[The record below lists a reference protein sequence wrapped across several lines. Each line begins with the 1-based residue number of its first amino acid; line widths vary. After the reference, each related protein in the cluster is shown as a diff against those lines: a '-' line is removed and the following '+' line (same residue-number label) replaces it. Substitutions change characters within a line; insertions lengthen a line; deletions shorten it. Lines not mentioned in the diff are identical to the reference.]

1 MRRVRLQHLVS
12 ANRRVL
18 LESTPDE
25 VEFDYIDIGSVSRE
39 KGIEGVDRLTFG
51 DAPSR
56 ARRIVSSGDVIVSTV
71 RTYLKAAASIGPDHD
86 GNVCSTGF
94 AVLTPRPGI
103 SPRYLGY
110 LVFDQGFVGDVAA
123 RSVGVSYPAINTSE
137 LLRIEVLAPAP
148 DDQHVIADFLDREC
162 ERIGLAMSEA
172 QLAAGQLRAYLQ
184 ARLDERVGG
193 QGRDA
198 VPFGRL
204 ATLAARV

>member
-1 MRRVRLQHLVS
+1 MSCSR
-12 ANRRVL
+12 
-18 LESTPDE
+18 STPDE

-110 LVFDQGFVGDVAA
+110 LVFDQGFVA
-123 RSVGVSYPAINTSE
+123 TW
-137 LLRIEVLAPAP
+137 LHAPS
-148 DDQHVIADFLDREC
+148 
-162 ERIGLAMSEA
+162 G
-172 QLAAGQLRAYLQ
+172 
-184 ARLDERVGG
+184 
-193 QGRDA
+193 
-198 VPFGRL
+198 
-204 ATLAARV
+204 